1 MTHSQENQGTPLSA
15 APSAEDR
22 DAFLRA
28 LRDKLSLWQLRLTDA
43 QEDLCFAH
51 FAAVVETNR
60 VMNLTRIT
68 SPQQAAI
75 RHYADSMALLAWAT
89 SDGIGGPQ
97 RVLDVGTGAGFPA
110 VPLGI
115 LRTDWRITAMDGT
128 GKKAAFVRRVALEL
142 KLAHL
147 TALHARADH
156 GKPAAQHDLVLA
168 RAVGRLDPLLG
179 WLAPWAKPGGRLV
192 VWKSAAMSDDES
204 QAGAHLAKRL
214 RLRECEPFMYELP
227 DEPSPM
233 RCALRIYEKP

>member
-1 MTHSQENQGTPLSA
+1 MTGHENQETPLSA
-15 APSAEDR
+15 APTAEDR
-22 DAFLRA
+22 AAFLLA
-28 LRDKLSLWQLRLTDA
+28 LRDTLSRWQLRLTDA
-43 QEDLCFAH
+43 QEALCFAH
-51 FAAVVETNR
+51 CSAVVETNR

-89 SDGIGGPQ
+89 SVGLSGPL
-97 RVLDVGTGAGFPA
+97 RLLDVGTGAGFPA

-115 LRTDWRITAMDGT
+115 MRTDWRITAMDGT
-128 GKKAAFVRRVALEL
+128 GKKAAFVRKVALEL

-192 VWKSAAMSDDES
+192 VWKSAAMSEDES
-204 QAGAHLAKRL
+204 QAGAQLAKRL
-214 RLRECEPFMYELP
+214 RLRECEPFTYELP
-227 DEPSPM
+227 DAPAPM
-233 RCALRIYEKP
+233 RCALRVYQKP